1 MSLPASFSEYKLII
15 YDEIKKS
22 MTMDRKKKQRQI
34 NDSMITQ
41 KRKIDKIYLPD
52 IAVVIFFQN
61 M

>member
-1 MSLPASFSEYKLII
+1 
-15 YDEIKKS
+15 
-22 MTMDRKKKQRQI
+22 MDRKKKQRQI

>member
-1 MSLPASFSEYKLII
+1 MPLPVSFSEYKLIT

>member
-1 MSLPASFSEYKLII
+1 MPLPVSFSEYKLII

>member
-1 MSLPASFSEYKLII
+1 MPLPVAFSEYKLII

>member
-1 MSLPASFSEYKLII
+1 MPLPVSFSEYKLII

-34 NDSMITQ
+34 NDYMITQ

>member
-1 MSLPASFSEYKLII
+1 MSLPVSFSEYKLII

>member
-1 MSLPASFSEYKLII
+1 MSLPLSFSEYKLII

-22 MTMDRKKKQRQI
+22 MAMDRKKKQRQL
-34 NDSMITQ
+34 NDNMITQ
-41 KRKIDKIYLPD
+41 KRKIDKIYLSD

>member
-1 MSLPASFSEYKLII
+1 MSLPVSFSEYKLII

-34 NDSMITQ
+34 NDYMITQ